1 MKKINAFVFSV
12 MLLATASGLISC
24 KKKMTTSDGIEYTYV
39 KEGESK
45 PNNGDYILY
54 HLIVKNDKD
63 STFISTYDSNMPGY
77 ILYNDSL
84 PKESG
89 MDEIFLGL
97 KKGDSITLVAKAE
110 KIFGENNIPMFLKK
124 DQDVKVQIGV
134 IDVTDQTG
142 VETYFNA
149 LQEAQI
155 KKMEENAVKQ
165 LATDKQLIE
174 DYLKEKNIQASKT
187 ESGLYYVIEKQGE
200 GPEIETGNL
209 AFVHYAGYLLDGTIF
224 DTSVKELA
232 QANNVYN
239 EQRDI
244 AGGYAPLEVA
254 VGEGRVIPGWDEG
267 LGLLKKGDKAKFF
280 IPSTLAYG
288 ERGAGAMIKPNSI
301 LIFDVEITDV
311 QK

>member
-1 MKKINAFVFSV
+1 MKKINTFVLPV
-12 MLLATASGLISC
+12 ILLVLAAGLMSC

-39 KEGESK
+39 KEGDSK
-45 PNNGDYILY
+45 PKNGDYVLY

-77 ILYNDSL
+77 ILYNDSI

-97 KKGDSITLVAKAE
+97 KKGDSIALVAKAE
-110 KIFGENNIPMFLKK
+110 KIFGELNIPSFLKK

-134 IDVTDQTG
+134 IDVTDRTG

-155 KKMEENAVKQ
+155 KKMEANSVKQ
-165 LATDKQLIE
+165 LETDIQLI
-174 DYLKEKNIQASKT
+174 DAYLSEKNIKATKT
-187 ESGLYYVIEKQGE
+187 ASGLYYVIEKE
-200 GPEIETGNL
+200 GSGPAIETGDL
-209 AFVHYAGYLLDGTIF
+209 AFVHYAGFLLDGTIF

-232 QANNVYN
+232 QSKGVYN
-239 EQRDI
+239 EQRDSM
-244 AGGYAPLEVA
+244 GGYAPLEVS
-254 VGEGRVIPGWDEG
+254 VGQGMVISGWDEG

-288 ERGAGAMIKPNSI
+288 ERGAGGMIQPNSI